1 MCTWFSTL
9 LLCSGRAEKSLGEV
23 SDDEIDGID
32 EDVGADIVL
41 TAATILISEI

>member
-9 LLCSGRAEKSLGEV
+9 LLGSGRAEKSLGEV

-41 TAATILISEI
+41 TATILISEI